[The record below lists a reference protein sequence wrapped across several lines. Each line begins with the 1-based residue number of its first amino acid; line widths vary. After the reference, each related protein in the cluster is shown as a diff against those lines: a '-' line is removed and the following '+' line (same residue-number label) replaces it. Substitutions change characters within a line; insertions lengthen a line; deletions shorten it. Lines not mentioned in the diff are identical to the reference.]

1 VTRLSTRIVP
11 AYAKLNLSLTVVAR
25 RGDGWHDID
34 SVLVPIDWHD
44 LVGLTL
50 TMADAGGVT
59 LAVGGPAS
67 EGVPGGDSNLTVRA
81 ARALQSL
88 AGRPLGIRLWL
99 SKTVPHGA
107 GLGGGSA
114 DAAAVLRA
122 GAEMLATQGIAIE
135 PSRLAAAA
143 LQIGSDVPALLA
155 LHAQRVEGRGE
166 RLKPLSVPPLHVAVA
181 STVPSVTADTYG
193 ALLPAEVSDNG
204 RPARLARL
212 LERGEAPAS
221 DLMGS
226 ALEAA
231 ACRANPDLALAVERA
246 RAVVPG
252 VRWHMTGSG
261 GAVFA
266 LAPGRREA
274 EALAAGMGAAGF
286 RARACRT
293 IG

>member
-1 VTRLSTRIVP
+1 MTRLSTRIVP

>member
-1 VTRLSTRIVP
+1 MTRLSTRIVP

-44 LVGLTL
+44 LVGLTV
-50 TMADAGGVT
+50 TTADAGSVT

-81 ARALQSL
+81 ARVLQSL

-166 RLKPLSVPPLHVAVA
+166 RLKPLSVPPLHVTVA

-193 ALLPAEVSDNG
+193 ALLPAEVSDDG
-204 RPARLARL
+204 RSARLARL
-212 LERGEAPAS
+212 LERGEAPAR